1 MIRWE
6 LLMPDGRII
15 AGRGQDAP
23 AGLKLSTL
31 AADAIH
37 ARFNHPAGVPVYVA
51 GEAGIL
57 WTVQNVFTQ
66 GKTAK
71 GHRLPPTCKA
81 MGIMPT
87 REGSRVWIMPNG
99 DIGIASTVEKV
110 GESYRAFALARKV

>member
-1 MIRWE
+1 
-6 LLMPDGRII
+6 MPDGRILE
-15 AGRGQDAP
+15 GRGQDAP

-37 ARFNHPAGVPVYVA
+37 ASFTHPAGVPVYVA
-51 GEAGIL
+51 GKADIL

-66 GKTAK
+66 GKTAR

-87 REGSRVWIMPNG
+87 REGARVWIMPNG
-99 DIGIASTVEKV
+99 DINIARTIEEA
-110 GESYRAFALARKV
+110 GETYRAFALARTV